1 MNPKA
6 RKDDL
11 LMEEVADELVVYDQ
25 QRQLAHTLNRTAAL
39 VWRRC
44 DGQRSIADLAEL
56 LRADLDPV
64 ADEDLVLVAID
75 RLEAA
80 HLLEGPF
87 ERTAD
92 QARTSRRQ
100 AVRKLGR
107 VGVLTLLLPAVT
119 TLVTPTPAQAGGGC
133 GCGSCS

>member
-6 RKDDL
+6 RQDDL
-11 LMEEVADELVVYDQ
+11 LMEEVADELVLYDQ
-25 QRQLAHTLNRTAAL
+25 QRKLAHSLNRTAAL
-39 VWRRC
+39 VWRHC
-44 DGQRSIADLAEL
+44 DRQRSIADLAEL
-56 LRADLDPV
+56 LRAELDPV

-80 HLLEGPF
+80 HLLEEPF

-107 VGVLTLLLPAVT
+107 VGVVTLLLPVVT
-119 TLVTPTPAQAGGGC
+119 TLVAPTPTQAGGGC
-133 GCGSCS
+133 GCGSCG